1 MTKMRV
7 KRLRVFA
14 GPNGSGKSTLYDYLV
29 QIKAFHAYYHIN
41 PDVIARDLTV
51 SLNFDNWPFD
61 FSFAELKNFLDASAF
76 RYLVECDLSELLDG
90 WDRTV
95 ALKDAYF
102 GDISY
107 LAAALAEFLRLK
119 MLQADSSFSF
129 ESVFSHPSKIKE
141 LEDAKRAGFKIYLY
155 FISTSDPFIN
165 LQRVKN
171 RAESG
176 GHDVPDEK
184 VSARY
189 MRTMGNLYAVF
200 KLVDRAYLFDNSA
213 QRENGFFDF
222 FAEKNGKRVYVSD
235 SVPRWFGEYLL
246 KHLA

>member
-1 MTKMRV
+1 
-7 KRLRVFA
+7 
-14 GPNGSGKSTLYDYLV
+14 LYDYLV
-29 QIKAFHAYYHIN
+29 QIRAFHAYYHIN
-41 PDVIARDLTV
+41 PDVIARDLAV

-61 FSFAELKNFLDASAF
+61 FSFVELENFLDASAF
-76 RYLVECDLSELLDG
+76 QPLVGYSLSGLLDG
-90 WDRTV
+90 RDRTV
-95 ALKDAYF
+95 ALKAARF
-102 GDISY
+102 GDVTY
-107 LAAALAEFLRLK
+107 LAAALAEFLRVK

-141 LEDAKRAGFKIYLY
+141 MEDAKRAGFKVYLY

-189 MRTMGNLYAVF
+189 TRTMGNLYAAF
-200 KLVDRAYLFDNSA
+200 NLADRAYLFDNSA
-213 QRENGFFDF
+213 QKANDAFDF

-235 SVPRWFGEYLL
+235 SAPQWFGEYLL
-246 KHLA
+246 KYLAGI

>member
-1 MTKMRV
+1 MRV

-141 LEDAKRAGFKIYLY
+141 LEDAKRAGFKIY
-155 FISTSDPFIN
+155 
-165 LQRVKN
+165 
-171 RAESG
+171 
-176 GHDVPDEK
+176 
-184 VSARY
+184 
-189 MRTMGNLYAVF
+189 
-200 KLVDRAYLFDNSA
+200 
-213 QRENGFFDF
+213 
-222 FAEKNGKRVYVSD
+222 
-235 SVPRWFGEYLL
+235 
-246 KHLA
+246 